1 MNVLQLITR
10 NELRGAEVFAAEL
23 CGGLSRRGHQVRL
36 AAIYRRRQG
45 QLALSLEDAVAEVEL
60 GAHRQG
66 RVEFRAIR
74 RLIGLLE
81 EQAPDVVQANA
92 FHALKYAVLAR
103 RLTRGR
109 WPLVYRNISIA
120 SRWLS
125 RPWQRP
131 WGRWLMKSVAQATS
145 VSDASALDLCHTY
158 DFPMQR
164 TRTIRRGVTVPAT
177 LDPKAARRLLA
188 SRIQLDADDHWQ
200 AVIHIGGF
208 TPEKNHAGLLESFS
222 RIATR
227 SPTTH
232 LVICGD
238 GPLRSSVQRTATGSP
253 FASRIHFLGD
263 QADAADLAT
272 AADVLLLPSRIEG
285 IPGVVLEAAARR
297 TPAVAT
303 RVGGLPECI
312 DDGHSGFLVEA
323 DDMQAMADRALE
335 LLGNPRRRREMGDAA
350 HRLIRHRY
358 GIDRCV
364 GEFEDLYAEVAS

>member
-23 CGGLSRRGHQVRL
+23 SGGLSRRGHDVRL
-36 AAIYRRRQG
+36 AAIYRRQQG
-45 QLALSLEDAVAEVEL
+45 QLALSLEDTVTEVEL

-66 RVEFRAIR
+66 RVELRALR

-81 EQAPDVVQANA
+81 QQTPDVVQANA

-145 VSDASALDLCHTY
+145 VSNASAVDLCHTY
-158 DFPMQR
+158 DFPITR
-164 TRTIRRGVTVPAT
+164 TRIIRRGVTVPPT
-177 LDPKAARRLLA
+177 LDPLAARRSLA
-188 SRIQLDADDHWQ
+188 SRIALEPDDDWQ

-222 RIATR
+222 LIAAR
-227 SPTTH
+227 SHTTH

-238 GPLRSSVQRTATGSP
+238 GPLRSPIQQAASGSP

-263 QADAADLAT
+263 QSDAADLAT

-285 IPGVVLEAAARR
+285 VPGVVLEAAARR

-303 RVGGLPECI
+303 RVGGLSECI
-312 DDGHSGFLVEA
+312 DEGRSGFLVDP
-323 DDMQAMADRALE
+323 DDMQAMADHALT
-335 LLGNPRRRREMGDAA
+335 LLQDPARRREMGDAA
-350 HRLIRHRY
+350 HRLISQRY